1 MFVFSAGGR
10 TSGKASEKCNISK
23 ITRDIQD
30 TCCKKECMKSVSPNT
45 VSSKRTLYWGKKS
58 KEKMA
63 YVYNALETGRVE
75 EKGNLLMV
83 DSALVCTKA
92 WCIIHA
98 IAPSW

>member
-1 MFVFSAGGR
+1 MH
-10 TSGKASEKCNISK
+10 EKRESK
-23 ITRDIQD
+23 HSIEQKDPVLG
-30 TCCKKECMKSVSPNT
+30 E
-45 VSSKRTLYWGKKS
+45 KS